1 LLQCNPVLRHH
12 YKYEFRFENSW
23 LKEEDIGEVV
33 YEGWNQS
40 DGTGIL
46 NRLTNCADKLQRW
59 GRRKMKR
66 FKEQSASM
74 DASVKRQL
82 DTELSAVKLNE
93 TATNL
98 DDDSGLV
105 NNINQGANIMV

>member
-1 LLQCNPVLRHH
+1 LERISFRISILLYNISFLFGDVGWQV
-12 YKYEFRFENSW
+12 
-23 LKEEDIGEVV
+23 
-33 YEGWNQS
+33 EGIS
-40 DGTGIL
+40 SVGPFL
-46 NRLTNCADKLQRW
+46 
-59 GRRKMKR
+59 KMKR

>member
-1 LLQCNPVLRHH
+1 LERISFRISILLYNISFLFGDVGWQV
-12 YKYEFRFENSW
+12 
-23 LKEEDIGEVV
+23 
-33 YEGWNQS
+33 EGIS
-40 DGTGIL
+40 SLGPSL
-46 NRLTNCADKLQRW
+46 
-59 GRRKMKR
+59 KMKR
-66 FKEQSASM
+66 FKEQSASI